1 MLEEYNE
8 VLLSKNKNERL
19 GEIADMMEVIPSLSE
34 LENSNLE
41 AVIKMM
47 KGKGQKSG
55 GFSKK
60 IFRENCRIKL
70 IFEKMITNTPYI
82 DLKYRF

>member
-19 GEIADMMEVIPSLSE
+19 GEIADMMEVISSLIE

-47 KGKGQKSG
+47 KGKG
-55 GFSKK
+55 
-60 IFRENCRIKL
+60 
-70 IFEKMITNTPYI
+70 
-82 DLKYRF
+82 